1 MFLKLMTTA
10 YVLLI
15 ILFIANCGMLHWG
28 ELDKEFYNFLFK
40 ANTVVGIAVG
50 YFTYAYLGL
59 LYPKEDD
66 SETDLS

>member
-1 MFLKLMTTA
+1 MFFKLITTA

-15 ILFIANCGMLHWG
+15 AFFIANCCMLHWG

-40 ANTVVGIAVG
+40 ANTMVGVAVG
-50 YFTYAYLGL
+50 YFTYAYLKS
-59 LYPKEDD
+59 LYSKEDG